1 MPDAPPKNNLV
12 QKTISDSSRALQKA
26 RNDSLEAS
34 RKKILKMQHDMDSIK
49 NAMLLAKNDSLKS
62 AMLKKANSLSDSINK
77 IKSDSLHIAQQL
89 AALKSSFSYAPKTP
103 QYVAILMNKVDPVYV
118 SETKNAFNRY
128 NQENFYNKTF
138 DISITQLNDSM
149 RMVLINGFA
158 NSDEALDYMDQ
169 AKKHA
174 AREIVPW
181 LPVAKYSFLIFT
193 NDNLELL
200 KNNKDIPGYRK
211 FLNASYPGKF

>member
-1 MPDAPPKNNLV
+1 
-12 QKTISDSSRALQKA
+12 
-26 RNDSLEAS
+26 
-34 RKKILKMQHDMDSIK
+34 
-49 NAMLLAKNDSLKS
+49 
-62 AMLKKANSLSDSINK
+62 
-77 IKSDSLHIAQQL
+77 
-89 AALKSSFSYAPKTP
+89 
-103 QYVAILMNKVDPVYV
+103 
-118 SETKNAFNRY
+118 
-128 NQENFYNKTF
+128 
-138 DISITQLNDSM
+138 M